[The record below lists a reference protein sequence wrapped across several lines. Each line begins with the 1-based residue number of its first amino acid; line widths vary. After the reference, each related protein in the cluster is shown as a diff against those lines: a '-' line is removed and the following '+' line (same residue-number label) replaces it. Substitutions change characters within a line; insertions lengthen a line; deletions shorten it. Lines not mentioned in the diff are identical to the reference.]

1 MSDYKNIEIFKKNR
15 STLKKTSY
23 DDANKEYMSDSLFE
37 VIDFDKVKEDYCF
50 PLGLEEQLPKSCD
63 ALCFLENKIIF
74 IEFKNGKVETFN
86 VRKKIYDTILIF
98 SDIVG
103 CSIKDT
109 RNNVEYI
116 LVYDKIKNETSREYR
131 DYPKRKIQRS
141 KSFNLISDSISKLA
155 KKEIVKFKIWDF
167 QKYLLKDVHTYT
179 KEEFEENFIKKCT

>member
-50 PLGLEEQLPKSCD
+50 PLGLGEQLPKSCD

-116 LVYDKIKNETSREYR
+116 LVYDKIKNETSREYG